1 MLNLTRGE
9 GLLPRKIGSKEKN
22 ELTDRNL
29 VKKALIDVKLER
41 HYFKINSEMC
51 SVHEGGAE
59 GVSEAGCERKE
70 KMKRIN
76 KNHARTHTDGQVH
89 IIMSR
94 AVLITGVSMV
104 Q

>member
-1 MLNLTRGE
+1 MKAFFPVKLVAK
-9 GLLPRKIGSKEKN
+9 RKN
-22 ELTDRNL
+22 ALTDRNL

>member
-1 MLNLTRGE
+1 MSRT
-9 GLLPRKIGSKEKN
+9 
-22 ELTDRNL
+22 T
-29 VKKALIDVKLER
+29 
-41 HYFKINSEMC
+41 
-51 SVHEGGAE
+51 
-59 GVSEAGCERKE
+59 CERKR

-76 KNHARTHTDGQVH
+76 KKHARAHTDSQVH

>member
-1 MLNLTRGE
+1 MKAFFPVKLVAK
-9 GLLPRKIGSKEKN
+9 RKN
-22 ELTDRNL
+22 ALTDRNL

-76 KNHARTHTDGQVH
+76 KKHARAHTDSQVH

>member
-1 MLNLTRGE
+1 MKAFFPVKLVA
-9 GLLPRKIGSKEKN
+9 KKKN
-22 ELTDRNL
+22 ALTDRNL
-29 VKKALIDVKLER
+29 VKKALIDIKLER
-41 HYFKINSEMC
+41 QHYFKINSEMC

-59 GVSEAGCERKE
+59 GMSRTTCERKR

-76 KNHARTHTDGQVH
+76 KKHARAHTQTDGQVH